1 MEKVGQRKFYFAGGS
16 YSKIGMIVKNQTLAI
31 IVVLSVLT
39 GVVVGGVGVD
49 IYMANR
55 PASTATTTQG
65 AYLTYLNS
73 TRVYLINST
82 LSYSGNAIVINST
95 VRNDYDREY
104 YFAITGNLY
113 TSGGE
118 KIDGTK
124 YVIDPP
130 ANGFVVVHV
139 LSHSIESFE
148 IHFDYSKHDIQNYD
162 LFLAFPPFDEPPP

>member
-1 MEKVGQRKFYFAGGS
+1 VEKNWLKKVYFFSLGCC
-16 YSKIGMIVKNQTLAI
+16 KKGMILKNRTLDV
-31 IVVLSVLT
+31 IVVLSILT
-39 GVVVGGVGVD
+39 GVIVGGVGVD
-49 IYMANR
+49 IYMTVS

-65 AYLTYLNS
+65 AYLTYLNG
-73 TRVYLINST
+73 TEVYLINST
-82 LSYSGNAIVINST
+82 LSYSGNAVVINSV
-95 VRNDYDREY
+95 VRNDYGREY

-124 YVIDPP
+124 YITDPP

-139 LSHSIESFE
+139 FSHSVESFE
-148 IHFDYSKHDIQNYD
+148 IHFDYLKRDIQNYD

>member
-1 MEKVGQRKFYFAGGS
+1 
-16 YSKIGMIVKNQTLAI
+16 MILKNRTLAV
-31 IVVLSVLT
+31 IVILSILT

-49 IYMANR
+49 IYMTMR

-65 AYLTYLNS
+65 AYLTYLNG
-73 TRVYLINST
+73 TEVYLINST
-82 LSYSGNAIVINST
+82 LSYSGNAVVINSV

-124 YVIDPP
+124 YITDPP
-130 ANGFVVVHV
+130 ANGFAVVHV